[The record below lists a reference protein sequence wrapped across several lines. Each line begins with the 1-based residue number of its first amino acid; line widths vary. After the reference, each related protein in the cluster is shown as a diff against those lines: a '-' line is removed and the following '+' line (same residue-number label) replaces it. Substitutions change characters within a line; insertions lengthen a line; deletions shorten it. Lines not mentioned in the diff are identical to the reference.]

1 MANYCKVF
9 LMGNIGSE
17 IKSGATNA
25 GLEAASFSLA
35 VNKKIKG
42 DTKTT
47 WWKVKCFGNTAK
59 TAATYLS
66 KGLPCF
72 VEGDVQ
78 LENWTG
84 KDGKEHHQL
93 TCMANQITFL
103 GGKSQSQSVESQNQ
117 AQHMVTPFDPL
128 QAPLPGSATDI
139 DFESIPF

>member
-17 IKSGATNA
+17 IKSGATAA
-25 GLEAASFSLA
+25 GLEMASFSLA
-35 VNKKIKG
+35 VSKKSKG
-42 DTKTT
+42 ETKTT
-47 WWKVKCFGNTAK
+47 WWKVKCFGATAK

-78 LENWTG
+78 LDHWTG

-103 GGKSQSQSVESQNQ
+103 GGKSQGQSIQPQESISD
-117 AQHMVTPFDPL
+117 MVTPFDPL
-128 QAPLPGSATDI
+128 QAPLPGSGEI
-139 DFESIPF
+139 DYSAIPF